1 VGALPPRAP
10 RLWCILVLAASLLA
24 PAPAT
29 ASPLVTIVV
38 HVPLAVPDVSSAPP
52 DAQCAGDTRTYRS
65 VPLSPSLLHAYESTL
80 HEVGTVQDLL
90 GFGTWSI
97 PGANAD
103 AVNFEADDHIFVR
116 ATLPDVR
123 RVLPPLLRRMR
134 RELHQQ
140 EILAEVFETYDPSLG
155 KRHTRISVTV
165 PYARAIY
172 PNVAVLHR
180 IFDDGGRSGASQY
193 DGPDG
198 VHIYSSVALASVA
211 RIEKQLLAADF
222 PYATE
227 ASTFVAVDA
236 PKCSH

>member
-1 VGALPPRAP
+1 L
-10 RLWCILVLAASLLA
+10 LAAK
-24 PAPAT
+24 PAA
-29 ASPLVTIVV
+29 ADPLVTVVV

-65 VPLSPSLLHAYESTL
+65 VPLSPALLHAYEATL

-97 PGANAD
+97 PGANGD

-116 ATLPDVR
+116 AAPADVR

-140 EILAEVFETYDPSLG
+140 EILAEIFDTFDPRLG

-193 DGPDG
+193 DAPDG

-211 RIEKQLLAADF
+211 RIEKQLVAADYA
-222 PYATE
+222 YATE
-227 ASTFVAVDA
+227 TSTFVAVDA
-236 PKCSH
+236 PKCAH